1 MVKDQLFKVKLSSSK
16 DSILVRTRYTFD
28 LQEAR
33 RWKKEAPYGEII
45 NAQNNKIQ

>member
-1 MVKDQLFKVKLSSSK
+1 MVKDQLFKVKLSNSK

-45 NAQNNKIQ
+45 NAQNKKIQ

>member
-1 MVKDQLFKVKLSSSK
+1 MVKDQLFKVKLYSSK